1 MKTIYEIKD
10 FADPALDAYARLTEH
25 QLRNRLEPEKGI
37 FIAESTT
44 VITLAL
50 DAGFVPMSFLMERR
64 HIEGSAAPILARC
77 SDDIPVY
84 TADDEVLAQLT
95 GFALSRGVL
104 AAMKRPKLPSVEEI
118 CRGARRAAVL
128 ENIVDAT
135 NVGAIV
141 RSAAALGI
149 DALLLTPSCCD
160 PLIRRAARVSMGTV
174 FQIPWTYIG
183 DTPEDWP
190 GNGMER
196 LRALGFRTAALAL
209 TDRSV
214 SISDPALKAEERLA
228 MILGTEGT
236 GLMAQTIANADYT
249 VKIPMFHNVD
259 SLNVAAAGAVAFWE
273 TRYRNA
279 E

>member
-1 MKTIYEIKD
+1 MNEIIEITD
-10 FADPALDAYARLTEH
+10 FLDPALDAYARLTEH
-25 QLRNRLEPEKGI
+25 QLRNKLEPEKGI

-50 DAGFVPMSFLMERR
+50 DAGFVPTSFLMERK

-77 SDDIPVY
+77 PGVPVY
-84 TADDEVLAQLT
+84 TADDEILAKLT

-104 AAMKRPKLPSVEEI
+104 ASMKRPVLPSVEQV
-118 CRGARRAAVL
+118 CSGAHRVAIL

-141 RSAAALGI
+141 RSAAAIGV

-160 PLIRRAARVSMGTV
+160 PLIRRAARVSMGTI

-183 DTPEDWP
+183 EEPADWP
-190 GNGMER
+190 S
-196 LRALGFRTAALAL
+196 AAH
-209 TDRSV
+209 
-214 SISDPALKAEERLA
+214 PALKEEEHLA

-236 GLMAQTIANADYT
+236 GLMAETIALSDYT
-249 VKIPMFHNVD
+249 VKIPMYHNVD

-273 TRYRNA
+273 TRYVR
-279 E
+279 

>member
-1 MKTIYEIKD
+1 MNEIIEIHD
-10 FADPALDAYARLTEH
+10 ISDPTLDAYARLTEH

-44 VITLAL
+44 VIMLAL
-50 DAGFVPMSFLMERR
+50 DAGYRPTSFLMERK
-64 HIEGSAAPILARC
+64 HICGSAAAILERC
-77 SDDIPVY
+77 PDVPVY
-84 TADDEVLAQLT
+84 TADDAVLASLT

-104 AAMKRPKLPSVEEI
+104 AVMRRPMLPTVEEI
-118 CRGARRAAVL
+118 CADARRIAVL

-141 RSAAALGI
+141 RSAAALGV

-183 DTPEDWP
+183 QTPADWP
-190 GNGMER
+190 HVGIDR
-196 LRALGFRTAALAL
+196 LHALGFRTAALAL

-214 SISDPALKAEERLA
+214 PIDHPALKKEERLA
-228 MILGTEGT
+228 LILGTEGT
-236 GLMAQTIANADYT
+236 GLTDETIRCADYT
-249 VKIPMFHNVD
+249 VKIPMFHRVD

-273 TRYRNA
+273 TRVRQA
-279 E
+279 D

>member
-1 MKTIYEIKD
+1 MNEIIEITD
-10 FADPALDAYARLTEH
+10 FLDPALDVYARLTEH

-50 DAGFVPMSFLMERR
+50 DAGFVPTSFLMERK

-77 SDDIPVY
+77 PGVPVY
-84 TADDEVLAQLT
+84 TADDEILEKLT

-104 AAMKRPKLPSVEEI
+104 ASMRRPALPSVEEI
-118 CRGARRAAVL
+118 CRGVHRVAIL

-135 NVGAIV
+135 NIGAIV
-141 RSAAALGI
+141 RSAAAIGV

-160 PLIRRAARVSMGTV
+160 PLIRRAARVSMGTI

-183 DTPEDWP
+183 DEPADWP
-190 GNGMER
+190 KHGMER
-196 LRALGFRTAALAL
+196 LHALGFRTAALAL

-214 SISDPALKAEERLA
+214 SIAHPALKAEDRLA

-236 GLMAQTIANADYT
+236 GLMAETIALSDYT
-249 VKIPMFHNVD
+249 VKIPMYHNVD